1 MHLKYFLPNFGIA
14 KRLSGRRDPFNDF
27 KREINT
33 LIDRAF
39 SGYAVPEIG
48 HGDLNIDVYDKGQ
61 ELEIKVELPGVAE
74 DDINISVQDNNIII
88 SGEKKSENKQE
99 KKNYYMLER
108 VYGSFMRSIPLPF
121 KINGDKVCAEMDK
134 GVLTIC
140 VPKPKKIENAAKVIK
155 VKKPK

>member
-1 MHLKYFLPNFGIA
+1 MHLKYYLPQLGIA
-14 KRLSGRRDPFNDF
+14 KRLAGRRDPFNDF

-48 HGDLNIDVYDKGQ
+48 HGDLNIDVCDKGH

-74 DDINISVQDNNIII
+74 EDVNISVQENNIII
-88 SGEKKSENKQE
+88 SGEKRAESKQE

-121 KINGDKVCAEMDK
+121 KINGDKVEADMHQ
-134 GVLTIC
+134 GVLTIL
-140 VPKPKKIENAAKVIK
+140 VPKPKKLENTTRTIK
-155 VKKPK
+155 IKKKK

>member
-48 HGDLNIDVYDKGQ
+48 HLYSRASWCNW
-61 ELEIKVELPGVAE
+61 
-74 DDINISVQDNNIII
+74 
-88 SGEKKSENKQE
+88 
-99 KKNYYMLER
+99 
-108 VYGSFMRSIPLPF
+108 
-121 KINGDKVCAEMDK
+121 
-134 GVLTIC
+134 
-140 VPKPKKIENAAKVIK
+140 
-155 VKKPK
+155 